1 MAETSPNPVAEP
13 DQTRRP
19 REQTRPSEPPRRE
32 PLWRD
37 VLGEQLRST
46 RRRRGETLSETADRA
61 GISPQYLSE
70 MERGVKEP
78 SSEMIAA
85 VAGALDTTLGDLVLQ
100 VAERILLERSDSPS
114 GPVCQA
120 AYALAA

>member
-1 MAETSPNPVAEP
+1 MAETPPNPVDAPE
-13 DQTRRP
+13 R
-19 REQTRPSEPPRRE
+19 TRPSAPSERRE

-37 VLGEQLRST
+37 ALGEQLRAT
-46 RRRRGETLSETADRA
+46 RRDRGETLSETADRA

-85 VAGALDTTLGDLVLQ
+85 VAGALETSLGDLVLQ
-100 VAERILLERSDSPS
+100 VAERIILDRAAPPA
-114 GPVCQA
+114 GPVCRA